1 MHLCLSMLLLLLLAV
16 TSSGEC
22 DYLFIVHDAGESN
35 FLLPLV
41 DDFNTKNVKVLA
53 LGEPAISIFGDL
65 CLTPAE
71 LGVDTQIIDGNDGR
85 NQTLKEN
92 DVNQILNALSPVHE
106 AVLTGMVFAMQAQ
119 LSSAFLEAGSPR
131 VIGVD
136 DSYSLW
142 SDDSIL
148 NTDFIAVKRPVLNE
162 IFLSAYLSKS
172 FAGSGVVP
180 SVTGLPTLSTW
191 RKTAMEGSFETRQVL
206 QRKSSSM
213 EHQDVGSSQPYGR
226 KRNCL
231 TQGCAKYDAGGGTCI
246 SHGGGKR
253 CQTEGCTKRSLVGG
267 RCGGHGGGTRCK
279 KDGCSSLYQS
289 GGYCIVHGGGKK
301 CKVDNCMKNAKSG
314 GNCISHGGGKRCQT
328 EDCTKSSRSRGYCIG
343 HGGGR
348 RCQTENCM
356 KSAQSGG
363 YCVAHGGG
371 KKCGKGDCVK
381 NAKTGGYC
389 VSHRRIELFYD
400 AYT

>member
-1 MHLCLSMLLLLLLAV
+1 MHFCLSMLLLLLLAV

-41 DDFNTKNVKVLA
+41 DDLNTKNVKVLA

-180 SVTGLPTLSTW
+180 SVTGSPTLSTW

-206 QRKSSSM
+206 QRKAHLEPSS
-213 EHQDVGSSQPYGR
+213 DNVLVLY
-226 KRNCL
+226 
-231 TQGCAKYDAGGGTCI
+231 AGGYGDETYKKSVETFCAVAKELP
-246 SHGGGKR
+246 SHFLSIFSPHPGYSPSFEEMLFRQGGCDSR
-253 CQTEGCTKRSLVGG
+253 VLIVTDFTSAQVVAASNASLSQCSTVGG
-267 RCGGHGGGTRCK
+267 QSLSITVPHAYVGPAEDACEDVFTTAGLIPQVSFTEQLREVLEK
-279 KDGCSSLYQS
+279 KFSEEGYYVSPEDVEKAGVPLDGEERVMRALT
-289 GGYCIVHGGGKK
+289 
-301 CKVDNCMKNAKSG
+301 D
-314 GNCISHGGGKRCQT
+314 
-328 EDCTKSSRSRGYCIG
+328 
-343 HGGGR
+343 
-348 RCQTENCM
+348 
-356 KSAQSGG
+356 
-363 YCVAHGGG
+363 
-371 KKCGKGDCVK
+371 
-381 NAKTGGYC
+381 
-389 VSHRRIELFYD
+389 
-400 AYT
+400 